1 MAHQEHELAEHVR
14 LEVVRLWS
22 HPRPTVLAAKR
33 GHLLLHRL
41 ADVPKLHLRLRLRLR
56 LFRNFDRPRRRECG

>member
-33 GHLLLHRL
+33 GHLFLHRV
-41 ADVPKLHLRLRLRLR
+41 ADLRKLHLRLK
-56 LFRNFDRPRRRECG
+56 LFRNFDHPRRRECG